1 MNKIFESRNKKMI
14 LKDIFG
20 MCFTAIWAH
29 KLRSFLTLIGIIV
42 GVSSIIG
49 VMTGISVIQKTI
61 EGELSV
67 LGNTVFQVQKWLNGP
82 STRAERIKAARR
94 RPTTTEHA
102 DAIRE
107 NVSTVSL
114 VGSELWSFGHVVKF
128 RDKTTE
134 ANKTVCGGTPEYP
147 PNNTHYVLHGR
158 NISQEDITIGRNVCV
173 IGHSIAQELFPWINP
188 VNKIVK
194 VDGRKFTVI
203 GVFEEKKSAFGAGYD
218 NYILMPI
225 SLFKKLYGMKD
236 ANRPGG
242 LRSVNIT
249 VRAKS
254 PELLQ
259 DALAETRAVM
269 RRERGLKPNEE
280 DDFTIFTN
288 DSQIRTFNEATAGV
302 KTGAFVI
309 GIVALIVAGIGIMNI
324 MLVSVTER
332 TREIGVRKALGAK
345 RKSILLQFLFEAII
359 LSNFGGLIGVM
370 AGYGLGNLTSVFTG
384 FTVSIPAEWS
394 VIGLLFC
401 TAVGLVFGLWPAYKA
416 SSLNPVDSL
425 RWE

>member
-1 MNKIFESRNKKMI
+1 MI
-14 LKDIFG
+14 IKDLFG
-20 MCFTAIWAH
+20 MSFTAIWTH
-29 KLRSFLTLIGIIV
+29 KLRSFLTLIGIIA

-94 RPTTTEHA
+94 HPTTTEHA
-102 DAIRE
+102 AAIRE
-107 NVSTVSL
+107 NVSSVSL

-128 RDKTTE
+128 KDKSTE
-134 ANKTVCGGTPEYP
+134 ASKTICGGTPEYA

-158 NISQEDITIGRNVCV
+158 NISQEDVIVGRNVCV
-173 IGHSIAQELFPWINP
+173 LGHSITQELFPFIDP
-188 VNKIVK
+188 INKIVK

-203 GVFEEKKSAFGAGYD
+203 GVFEEKKSAFGAGFD
-218 NYILMPI
+218 DYILMPI
-225 SLFKKLYGMKD
+225 TLFKKSYGMKD

-259 DALAETRAVM
+259 DAVAETRAIM

-288 DSQIRTFNEATAGV
+288 DSQIRTFNEATGGV
-302 KTGAFVI
+302 KIGAFVI

-345 RKSILLQFLFEAII
+345 KKSIMLQFLFEAII
-359 LSNFGGLIGVM
+359 LSNLGGLIGVLV
-370 AGYGLGNLTSVFTG
+370 GFGLGNLVSAFTG
-384 FTVSIPAEWS
+384 FTVSIPMEWS

-416 SSLNPVDSL
+416 AGLNPVESL
-425 RWE
+425 RYE